1 MKEAIDV
8 KKECLTKTKEEW
20 DTIFQEQKDTINEAI
35 DIYLELRRLFQNEY
49 SFLFRWLFMSFY
61 GMGGRLNKEKR
72 ERFFSHFKVDNESL
86 LAVRDIVN
94 DINDDKESSAYF
106 SFVTKM
112 LNMKDEALY
121 PIYDSRIAI
130 KAFGCDSK
138 TEMDLNGKEE
148 CYKRIKKLYDSVEN
162 SDPALVLFKYY
173 FPKADGLGKMRIL
186 DFILYN
192 TL

>member
-20 DTIFQEQKDTINEAI
+20 DTIFQEQKDKINEAI
-35 DIYLELRRLFQNEY
+35 DIYLELRRLFQNED
-49 SFLFRWLFMSFY
+49 SFLFRWLFMAFY

-148 CYKRIKKLYDSVEN
+148 CYKRIKILYDSVEN
-162 SDPALVLFKYY
+162 SDPALVSFKYN